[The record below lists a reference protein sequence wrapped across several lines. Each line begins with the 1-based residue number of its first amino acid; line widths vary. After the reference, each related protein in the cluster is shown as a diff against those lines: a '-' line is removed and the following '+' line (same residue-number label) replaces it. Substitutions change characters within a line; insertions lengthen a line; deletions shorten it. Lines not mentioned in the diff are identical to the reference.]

1 MNAGRPSNGSPPPTL
16 KTSETANAAIDPA
29 RLAFESKSANSSCGN
44 SSTNTRSLVKN
55 QCACTLWTLSASTVA
70 TEPSSRIDE
79 RITRFICTIDSDGHT
94 RRLRQFQLSMD
105 PADKIDELK
114 LDVTAPTIA
123 ARPRRPIAGGTAFAK
138 SSGIASA
145 GVA

>member
-29 RLAFESKSANSSCGN
+29 RLAFESKSTNS
-44 SSTNTRSLVKN
+44 RSLVKN
-55 QCACTLWTLSASTVA
+55 HSACTLWTLSASTVA

-114 LDVTAPTIA
+114 LDVTAPIIA